1 MTEPGMTAARTPRSR
16 LRITLFQLALVLVAL
31 GAVAP
36 ASLVT
41 VRAAVDPS
49 ATREAA
55 AQKADDDKA
64 WVPGQPQFGVT
75 ASSARGEAVYKQTCA
90 ACHDARVPRAPDPYI
105 LRVMPP
111 SAIYRALTT
120 GAMRAQGQAL
130 ADEDRRAVA
139 EYLSGRPFGAASQ
152 LEPPACAGDAAKF
165 DYDEPPIY
173 PAWGM
178 DAVNTRYV
186 PTQQAR
192 IDASNIGLL
201 RLKWA
206 LGFDGATKA
215 RSQPALA
222 GGALYVGSDDGRVF
236 ALDRETGCER
246 WSFQAGAEVRTA
258 IVVETWKQGD
268 TVRRPLLYFG
278 DLAGSIY
285 AVNAVDGSLAW
296 RDRADPHSSTTLTA
310 APALSNGRL
319 YVPVSSL
326 EEGTADGKYPCC
338 TFRGSIVA
346 FDAASGRRLWQT
358 YLVDA
363 AKLQK
368 TTDEGVQ
375 HWGPSGIAVWNTPAI
390 DERRGVLYFT
400 TGDNYSSPTTEL
412 SDAIIAMDLATG
424 RIRWVYQ
431 ATANDAWN
439 GTCSL
444 PDKKHCPAEDGPD
457 FDFGAAAI
465 LATARDGRQY
475 VLAGQKSGAVYALDP
490 DRGKLVWTNRV
501 GRGGILAGVYF
512 GMAAHD
518 DRVYVPINDAP
529 DGRSY
534 PQPAKPGLYALDL
547 HTGKTL
553 WSAPA
558 SESSCAGRGAECA
571 PGLAAPVTVTDDLV
585 FAGAGDGWLRAYDAR
600 TGKVLWQHDT
610 MREFPTVGE
619 GTAKGG
625 SMGGGAGPIVH
636 NGLLIMPSGYG
647 FAGRMPGNVLLVLGV
662 DQPSSSGHASQ
673 PP

>member
-1 MTEPGMTAARTPRSR
+1 M
-16 LRITLFQLALVLVAL
+16 IVAL
-31 GAVAP
+31 LAAAVA
-36 ASLVT
+36 
-41 VRAAVDPS
+41 RAAGDP
-49 ATREAA
+49 AA
-55 AQKADDDKA
+55 APRAVCRHADDDEA

-75 ASSARGEAVYKQTCA
+75 ASSARGGAVYKQACA
-90 ACHDARVPRAPDPYI
+90 ACHDARLPRAPDPYI

-120 GAMRAQGQAL
+120 GAMRAQGDAL
-130 ADEDRRAVA
+130 QDEDKRAVA
-139 EYLSGRPFGAASQ
+139 EYLSGRALTTASQ
-152 LEPPACAGDAAKF
+152 LEPPACVQEAAQFDA
-165 DYDEPPIY
+165 DEPPVY
-173 PAWGM
+173 PAWGL
-178 DAVNTRYV
+178 DAANTRYV
-186 PTQQAR
+186 STRQAG
-192 IDASNIGLL
+192 IDPGNVGSL
-201 RLKWA
+201 RLEWA

-222 GGALYVGSDDGRVF
+222 SGALYVGSDDGRVF
-236 ALDRETGCER
+236 ALDRDTGCAR
-246 WSFQAGAEVRTA
+246 WTFQAGAEERTG
-258 IVVETWKQGD
+258 IVSGAWGKKIPSS
-268 TVRRPLLYFG
+268 RPLLFFG
-278 DLAGSIY
+278 DLAGSVY
-285 AVNAVDGSLAW
+285 AIDARNGALVW
-296 RDRADPHSSTTLTA
+296 KDRADPHPSTTLTA
-310 APALSNGRL
+310 APALHGDRL

-326 EEGTADGKYPCC
+326 EEGTADGQYPCC

-346 FDAASGRRLWQT
+346 YEADTGKRIWQT

-390 DERRGVLYFT
+390 DAKRGVLYFT
-400 TGDNYSSPTTEL
+400 TGDNYSSPTTNL
-412 SDAIIAMDLATG
+412 SDAVIAMDLDTG
-424 RIRWVYQ
+424 RIRWAYQ

-444 PDKKHCPAEDGPD
+444 PDKQHCPEEDGPD
-457 FDFGAAAI
+457 FDFGAAAM

-490 DRGKLVWTNRV
+490 DSGKLIWTNRV

-512 GMAAHD
+512 GMATHG

-529 DGRSY
+529 DGRTY
-534 PQPAKPGLYALDL
+534 AEPAKPGLYALDL

-553 WSAPA
+553 WAAPA
-558 SESSCAGRGAECA
+558 SDRSCVGRAAQCA
-571 PGLAAPVTVTDDLV
+571 PGLAAAITATDDLV
-585 FAGAGDGWLRAYDAR
+585 FAGAGDGWLRAYDAH
-600 TGKVLWQHDT
+600 TGKVIWQYDT
-610 MREFPTVGE
+610 MRDTPTVGG

-636 NGLLIMPSGYG
+636 DGRLIMPSGYG
-647 FAGRMPGNVLLVLGV
+647 FAGRMPGNVLLVFGIG
-662 DQPSSSGHASQ
+662 QRSSAHASQ